1 MENKNLTINIS
12 TGTVL
17 KIFGILLI
25 LTFAYFIRDIILIVF
40 ISVIFA
46 AIIEPMVN
54 FMEAWSLKVFRRKIP
69 RALVVLF
76 IYLIL
81 FLFLSLVVRLIIPP
95 IVEQVALLTSNF
107 PELWNKIL
115 ENFSSLKQYSQ
126 ERGLIDSIQQS
137 LQGVESGLR
146 SAAGGVYSFII
157 AVFRSIINFF
167 LVLVIVFYLVIE
179 KDAINKLFRAVA
191 PAQYHDYLVNLFG
204 QIQKKIGAW
213 ARGQLILGLIIG
225 VLSFIGLIILLP
237 KYALSL
243 ALVAGVTEMVP
254 YLGPILGAIPA
265 VFLGF
270 AVQPFSLWRGVS
282 ILILYIVIQQVE
294 EKFIVPQVMKK
305 QLGLN
310 PVVIIIVMLIGFRL
324 AGIIGLILAIPV
336 TTAIGVVVKDFIKK
350 SELPAIKAELDRD
363 SAAEPDRKAG

>member
-115 ENFSSLKQYSQ
+115 ENFSSLKQYSRQ
-126 ERGLIDSIQQS
+126 RGLIDSIQQS

-146 SAAGGVYSFII
+146 SAARGVYSFFI
-157 AVFRSIINFF
+157 AVFRGIINFF
-167 LVLVIVFYLVIE
+167 L
-179 KDAINKLFRAVA
+179 AVA
-191 PAQYHDYLVNLFG
+191 PAQYRDYLVNLFG

-243 ALVAGVTEMVP
+243 ALVSGVTEMVP

-305 QLGLN
+305 QLGL
-310 PVVIIIVMLIGFRL
+310 
-324 AGIIGLILAIPV
+324 
-336 TTAIGVVVKDFIKK
+336 
-350 SELPAIKAELDRD
+350 
-363 SAAEPDRKAG
+363 DRKSVV